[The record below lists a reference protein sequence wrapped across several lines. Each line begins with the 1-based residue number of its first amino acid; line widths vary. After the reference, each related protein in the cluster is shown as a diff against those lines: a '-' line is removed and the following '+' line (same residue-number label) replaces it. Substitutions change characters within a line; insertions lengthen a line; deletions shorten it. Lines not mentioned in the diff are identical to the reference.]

1 MEGIPI
7 CSLYGN
13 GEIKGLMLY
22 GSLDS
27 TGYLDWDS
35 WDIFI
40 SRLMN
45 KKFSVRKYGNLLYSK
60 LSYRQG
66 FLELTDVFLKKKVI
80 CVKGIKSCTCIGNTI
95 LVNTE
100 EYGHLRLTTKKSD
113 KYVALAIT
121 RILSG
126 FASGIYVNDLP

>member
-22 GSLDS
+22 GSLDT

-45 KKFSVRKYGNLLYSK
+45 KKFFVRKYGNLLYSK

-66 FLELTDVFLKKKVI
+66 FLELTDVFFKKKVI
-80 CVKGIKSCTCIGNTI
+80 CVKGIKSCTCYWKYNTCQYRRI
-95 LVNTE
+95 WSFKTYN
-100 EYGHLRLTTKKSD
+100 KK
-113 KYVALAIT
+113 I
-121 RILSG
+121 R
-126 FASGIYVNDLP
+126 